1 MSTNSILATTPL
13 VSTNYLLRATGTTIG
28 NSLIFD
34 NGTNVGIG
42 NTNTT
47 YTLDVS
53 GTGRFTGNV
62 TVGSTSTSVGGLLV
76 IGGSSIGTAN
86 ANNGQIYL
94 GATSAYRGVISYDEG
109 PGYLYIDNTYNNASS
124 NIYFRTKTSGTAITA
139 MTILG
144 SGNVGI
150 GTSSPLNVLD
160 VRAASATMGNYQTI
174 QAFSTDSAAINL
186 GGGISLGG
194 YFTATTSIAQF
205 GSIVGRKENG
215 TSGNY
220 DGYLAFGTNAQAT
233 GVVERMRIQS
243 NGNVLMGKTAED
255 NAADGFQYRGAV
267 PGLVQITRAGG
278 EALQLW
284 RYTSNGKMLVFY
296 YAGSEV
302 GSISS
307 NSNSLPSDLNFKKD
321 ISNITLG
328 LNLVTK
334 LRPVHYRHKLDDD
347 NEALSNGIIAQELE
361 EALLECGIENNSLLM
376 LQHKPNE
383 KENESQYWV
392 DYTKMIPI
400 LIKSI
405 QEQQALITSLQ
416 EQINELKNK

>member
-1 MSTNSILATTPL
+1 MGLTNNLGKLSSI
-13 VSTNYLLRATGTTIG
+13 I
-28 NSLIFD
+28 
-34 NGTNVGIG
+34 
-42 NTNTT
+42 
-47 YTLDVS
+47 
-53 GTGRFTGNV
+53 
-62 TVGSTSTSVGGLLV
+62 TST
-76 IGGSSIGTAN
+76 GSA
-86 ANNGQIYL
+86 
-94 GATSAYRGVISYDEG
+94 
-109 PGYLYIDNTYNNASS
+109 
-124 NIYFRTKTSGTAITA
+124 
-139 MTILG
+139 
-144 SGNVGI
+144 VGI
-150 GTSSPLNVLD
+150 GTSSPYQQVSIIPATNLTDTTSGQLSIGESSNNNGYKLNLGYYISGGTYKSFIQSNAGGSGTNLLLNPNGGSVLIGTSTAPSAIGVND
-160 VRAASATMGNYQTI
+160 LLVLGKSGSASN
-174 QAFSTDSAAINL
+174 AINFSNGSTTNWAYILAESAKMVL
-186 GGGISLGG
+186 GTGSSS
-194 YFTATTSIAQF
+194 SIAF
-205 GSIVGRKENG
+205 ETNGGS
-215 TSGNY
+215 
-220 DGYLAFGTNAQAT
+220 
-233 GVVERMRIQS
+233 ERMRIQS

-361 EALLECGIENNSLLM
+361 QALLECGIENNSLLM

-405 QEQQALITSLQ
+405 QEQNQTIQ
-416 EQINELKNK
+416 ELNERLNKAGL